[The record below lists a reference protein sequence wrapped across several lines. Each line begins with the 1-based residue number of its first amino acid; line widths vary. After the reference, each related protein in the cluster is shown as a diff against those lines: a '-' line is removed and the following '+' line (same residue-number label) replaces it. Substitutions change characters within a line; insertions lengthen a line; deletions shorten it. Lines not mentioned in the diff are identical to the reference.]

1 MLEFVLV
8 LLEHLLIFTRL
19 LLVVLLAVRILF
31 KLYFCYLVDE
41 FYISLPKHNRCAWF
55 GFFLVFCGVSCLGK
69 VVGHFEGRRRLGV
82 LVVVTMFFV
91 VVSFFGLW
99 SLFFLSRSN
108 IYTLLRRSRA
118 GAPRA
123 VTIVSIFLSP
133 SPFLRHSRCFLD
145 GSV

>member
-41 FYISLPKHNRCAWF
+41 FYISLPKHSRCAWF

-69 VVGHFEGRRRLGV
+69 VVGHFEGRQRLGV
-82 LVVVTMFFV
+82 LVAVTMFFV
-91 VVSFFGLW
+91 VVSIFGLW
-99 SLFFLSRSN
+99 SLFFPFMQQH
-108 IYTLLRRSRA
+108 IYIA
-118 GAPRA
+118 
-123 VTIVSIFLSP
+123 SP
-133 SPFLRHSRCFLD
+133 
-145 GSV
+145 V